1 MNFKYIGNVNVDELK
16 KNILAQPSEL
26 WDEHT
31 YRQTRS
37 ETHAK
42 TKTLEVIWDKQSLV
56 HGTKQN
62 KIHQNYY
69 LFEMEAF
76 LNNLRPLYKSE
87 YGYGEFIRVLIV
99 KLFNNSIILPHVD
112 QGSSLS
118 NSKRTHIALIT
129 NNDITFTVNDEVK
142 NLKEGEIWEIDNTKV
157 HSVENPTD
165 LDRIHLII
173 DWMPKKTNL
182 I

>member
-1 MNFKYIGNVNVDELK
+1 MNFNYIGKVDTHLLK
-16 KNILAQPSEL
+16 AAIESQPFEI
-26 WDEHT
+26 WNEHT

-42 TKTLEVIWDKQSLV
+42 TKTLEIIWDKESLV
-56 HGTKQN
+56 HSSKQN
-62 KIHQNYY
+62 KIHNNYH
-69 LFEMEAF
+69 LFQMKDF
-76 LNNLRPLYKSE
+76 LNNLKPLYESK
-87 YGYGEFIRVLIV
+87 YGNGEFIRVLIV
-99 KLFNNSIILPHVD
+99 KLFNNSNILPHVD

-129 NNDITFTVNDEVK
+129 NDKITFTVNDEVK

-157 HSVENPTD
+157 HSVSNPTN

-173 DWMPKKTNL
+173 DWMPNKVNL

>member
-1 MNFKYIGNVNVDELK
+1 MNFKYVEKIDVNWLK
-16 KNILAQPSEL
+16 TAIESQPL
-26 WDEHT
+26 DIWDEHT
-31 YRQTRS
+31 YRQTMS
-37 ETHAK
+37 DTHAK
-42 TKTLEVIWDKQSLV
+42 TKTLEIIWDKESLV
-56 HGTKQN
+56 HGSKQN

-69 LFEMEAF
+69 LFEMESF
-76 LNNLRPLYKSE
+76 LNNLKPIYFSK
-87 YGYGEFIRVLIV
+87 YGDGEFIRVLIV
-99 KLFNNSIILPHVD
+99 KLLNNSNILPHVD
-112 QGSSLS
+112 NGSSLT

-129 NNDITFTVNDEVK
+129 NDEITFTVNNEVK

-157 HSVENPTD
+157 HSVNNPTD

>member
-1 MNFKYIGNVNVDELK
+1 MNFNYIGKIDVDDL
-16 KNILAQPSEL
+16 IHTIQSQPSEL

-31 YRQTRS
+31 YRQNMS

-42 TKTLEVIWDKQSLV
+42 TKTLEVIWDKDSLRY
-56 HGTKQN
+56 GNKQN
-62 KIHQNYY
+62 KIHKNYY
-69 LFEMEAF
+69 VFEMESF
-76 LNNLRPLYKSE
+76 LNELKPLYQSKF
-87 YGYGEFIRVLIV
+87 GDGEFIRVLIV
-99 KLFNNSIILPHVD
+99 KLFNNSTILPHVD

-118 NSKRTHIALIT
+118 NSRRTHIALIT
-129 NNDITFTVNDEVK
+129 NDKITFTVNDEVK

-157 HSVENPTD
+157 HSVSNPTN

-173 DWMPKKTNL
+173 DWMPNKVNL

>member
-1 MNFKYIGNVNVDELK
+1 MNFKNIGKIDVTELK
-16 KNILAQPSEL
+16 NKVLSQPLEI

-31 YRQTRS
+31 YRQS
-37 ETHAK
+37 MSGTHAK
-42 TKTLEVIWDKQSLV
+42 TKTLEVIWDKDSLV
-56 HGTKQN
+56 HGSKQS
-62 KIHQNYY
+62 KIHQNFY
-69 LFEMEAF
+69 LFEMETL
-76 LNNLRPLYKSE
+76 LNQIRPLYKTN
-87 YGYGEFIRVLIV
+87 YGDGEFIRVLIV
-99 KLFNNSIILPHVD
+99 KLFNNSNILPHVD

-118 NSKRTHIALIT
+118 NCKRTHIALIT
-129 NNDITFTVNDEVK
+129 NDDITFTVNDEVK

-157 HSVENPTD
+157 HSVDNPTD

>member
-1 MNFKYIGNVNVDELK
+1 MNFKYIGNIDVSELK
-16 KNILAQPSEL
+16 EMVLSQPSEI

-37 ETHAK
+37 GTHAK
-42 TKTLEVIWDKQSLV
+42 TKTLEVIWDKDSLV
-56 HGTKQN
+56 HGNKQN

-69 LFEMEAF
+69 LFNMSNF
-76 LNNLRPLYKSE
+76 LDDIRPLYQTH
-87 YGYGEFIRVLIV
+87 YGEGEFIRVLIV
-99 KLFNNSIILPHVD
+99 KLFNNSTILPHVD
-112 QGSSLS
+112 QGTSLS

-129 NNDITFTVNDEVK
+129 NENITFTVNDEIK

-173 DWMPKKTNL
+173 DWMPNKKNL